1 MYIYNNLRMEIGCFQ
16 YGNKVSDFVGKS
28 IWRSDVF
35 GKRQLGVVYSNPLQ
49 KGEKHLIKEMRINEN
64 NIQKINFSH
73 VNSAYGAVML
83 GVLPRYDS

>member
-1 MYIYNNLRMEIGCFQ
+1 MYNYNGLLAVK
-16 YGNKVSDFVGKS
+16 YGNKELEFVGKS

-73 VNSAYGAVML
+73 VNSAHGAVML
-83 GVLPRYDS
+83 GVGSAYRG